1 MWRHGAKTN
10 RLPDQK
16 LVEEVPERERERERE
31 REEQVQPDPSLAF
44 PSSDIQHCL
53 RRVA

>member
-16 LVEEVPERERERERE
+16 LVEEVPERERE